1 MRVLSFPSFSK
12 NRTPA
17 KGQDWSQQE
26 IADFYRAHRLLV
38 ENGAGIGIDRGLTD
52 VEEPWLI
59 FYDLT
64 TQDVFMH
71 VARIDNRCILI
82 CETLGIRLKASTIA
96 ELIVN
101 FESAVREHLAVRTER
116 NSNVVLHPAAK
127 IIMSIS
133 AIFLLFKLDNGGV
146 AYAKDMGVAGEKIAS
161 PEVVKKSD
169 PTLLL
174 RAQSAL
180 GRLFETVDSPRAVAS
195 LAGAILTGEILINLH
210 AAQQQHQQET
220 ASLSSEKLV
229 ALLPEASKIAVHDD
243 TAENA
248 RVEHAVHSATM
259 QETEANR
266 TMAPV
271 VIAAEEIQLKHAFEE
286 GFAGEV
292 LRIAVAPVQ
301 NQVSEPAIASL
312 GQMAISQGE
321 AVTDKVEKGNTN
333 TAVLA
338 TPESIKTLQ
347 DLLGQN
353 FQVLTKGETLT
364 VSPSQVDKGDIL
376 PGSGIGIQPLDISLS
391 SLDDLDTSIG
401 FYMQTTLGNAEVM
414 NMLQHFMNNM
424 GRYEVEYSGGKVLIE
439 QDHMADLSSGD
450 IGLWTNVMSD
460 GSTIS
465 VVGQA
470 DLIDDI
476 AMLFS

>member
-82 CETLGIRLKASTIA
+82 CETLGIRLKAPTIA

-101 FESAVREHLAVRTER
+101 FENAVREHLAVRTER

-133 AIFLLFKLDNGGV
+133 AIFLLFKLDNGGA
-146 AYAKDMGVAGEKIAS
+146 AYAKGMGAMGEKIAS
-161 PEVVKKSD
+161 PDVMKKND
-169 PTLLL
+169 PALML
-174 RAQSAL
+174 RAQNAL

-195 LAGAILTGEILINLH
+195 LAGAILTGEILINLQ
-210 AAQQQHQQET
+210 AAQQHQPET
-220 ASLSSEKLV
+220 ESLSSEKLI
-229 ALLPEASKIAVHDD
+229 ALLPEAGKVVSHGD
-243 TAENA
+243 TPENA
-248 RVEHAVHSATM
+248 SVEHVAHSAPM

-266 TMAPV
+266 AMAPV
-271 VIAAEEIQLKHAFEE
+271 VVAAEEIELKHAFED

-292 LRIAVAPVQ
+292 MRVAVAPVS
-301 NQVSEPAIASL
+301 NQVSEPAIAGL
-312 GQMAISQGE
+312 GQMAVDQAGT
-321 AVTDKVEKGNTN
+321 ATDKAEKGNAGAT
-333 TAVLA
+333 VSV
-338 TPESIKTLQ
+338 TPESVKTLQ

-353 FQVLTKGETLT
+353 FQELSKGETLT
-364 VSPSQVDKGDIL
+364 ISPLQVDKSDAL
-376 PGSGIGIQPLDISLS
+376 PVDEITVQPLDISLS
-391 SLDDLDTSIG
+391 SLESLDSSIG
-401 FYMQTTLGNAEVM
+401 FYMQTTLDNADVI
-414 NMLQHFMNNM
+414 NMLQHFMDSM
-424 GRYEVEYSGGKVLIE
+424 GRYEIEYSGGKVLIE
-439 QDHMADLSSGD
+439 QDHMADISVGN

-470 DLIDDI
+470 SLIDDI
-476 AMLFS
+476 ATLFS

>member
-1 MRVLSFPSFSK
+1 MRVLSFPAFSR
-12 NRTPA
+12 NRTPV
-17 KGQDWSQQE
+17 KGQDWSQQD

-52 VEEPWLI
+52 TEEPWLI

-82 CETLGIRLKASTIA
+82 CETLGIRLKAPTIA

-101 FESAVREHLAVRTER
+101 FESAVRDHLAVRTER

-146 AYAKDMGVAGEKIAS
+146 AYAKDMSAASEKVAS
-161 PEVVKKSD
+161 PEVLKKSD

-210 AAQQQHQQET
+210 VAQQQQQQET

-229 ALLPEASKIAVHDD
+229 ALLPEVGKIAVHDD
-243 TAENA
+243 TEN
-248 RVEHAVHSATM
+248 VPTEHAAHSAPM
-259 QETEANR
+259 HETEANR

-271 VIAAEEIQLKHAFEE
+271 VIAAEEIQLKHAFEDS
-286 GFAGEV
+286 FAGEV
-292 LRIAVAPVQ
+292 MRIAVAPVE
-301 NQVSEPAIASL
+301 NQVSESAVASL
-312 GQMAISQGE
+312 GQVSVSQAE
-321 AVTDKVEKGNTN
+321 AVAEKAEKGSSD
-333 TAVLA
+333 AMLPA
-338 TPESIKTLQ
+338 TPESLKALQ
-347 DLLGQN
+347 DLLGHN
-353 FQVLTKGETLT
+353 FQELSAGETLA
-364 VSPSQVDKGDIL
+364 VSPSQTDKSDAAPDGGIL
-376 PGSGIGIQPLDISLS
+376 VQPLDISLS
-391 SLDDLDTSIG
+391 SLESLDSSIG
-401 FYMQTTLGNAEVM
+401 FYMRTTLGNADVM
-414 NMLQHFMNNM
+414 SMLQHFMDSM
-424 GRYEVEYSGGKVLIE
+424 ARYEIEYSGGKVLIE
-439 QDHMADLSSGD
+439 QDHMADIATGN

-465 VVGQA
+465 IVGQA
-470 DLIDDI
+470 SLIDDI
-476 AMLFS
+476 ATLLS